1 MSSFENSKKDCE
13 AKTGFI
19 VSWKT
24 KKISNKD
31 YEHSFKV
38 CNTFEMKTTKII
50 TTCI

>member
-1 MSSFENSKKDCE
+1 MSSFESSKKDRE

-19 VSWKT
+19 VGRKT

-31 YEHSFKV
+31 YEYPFKV
-38 CNTFEMKTTKII
+38 WNTFEMKTIKII

>member
-1 MSSFENSKKDCE
+1 MSSFENSKKDRE

-19 VSWKT
+19 VGWKT

-31 YEHSFKV
+31 YGHPFKV
-38 CNTFEMKTTKII
+38 WNTFEMKTIKII